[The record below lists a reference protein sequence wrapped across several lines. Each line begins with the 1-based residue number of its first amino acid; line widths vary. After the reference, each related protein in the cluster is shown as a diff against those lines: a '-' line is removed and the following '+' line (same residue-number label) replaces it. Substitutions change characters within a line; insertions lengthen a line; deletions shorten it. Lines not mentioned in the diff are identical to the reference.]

1 MPNEEV
7 QKIDDDLLKKRR
19 ANSKS
24 SKELPPLSEF
34 LKVAESGKDLLAP
47 RRKRSFKS
55 LQSQNSV
62 FKMQSQKRV
71 RYSNLQAFEC
81 EITGIKP
88 SPKAL
93 TKPVS
98 SAQKKAMSMQ
108 APAMRGMAARAGR
121 SR

>member
-1 MPNEEV
+1 MSNEEL

-24 SKELPPLSEF
+24 AAELPPLSEF
-34 LKVAESGKDLLAP
+34 LRMTENNKDLLSP
-47 RRKRSFKS
+47 RHKKSFKS

-62 FKMQSQKRV
+62 FKMQSKKRV

-81 EITGIKP
+81 EITGVRP

-98 SAQKKAMSMQ
+98 SAQKRAMSMQ
-108 APAMRGMAARAGR
+108 APAMRGMGARAGR